1 MKRIFIATIAIVT
14 AISSLVGNESK
25 CKDIARREYPND
37 ARMQEYI
44 YKNQLAAYRY
54 IKTTAKDSDV
64 MKIALHEY
72 PNDYSMQKYTYD
84 KQLSAKDY
92 MMNQPNNSAK
102 KKALREYPK
111 DYSMQKYIYDR
122 AL

>member
-1 MKRIFIATIAIVT
+1 MAKVT
-14 AISSLVGNESK
+14 
-25 CKDIARREYPND
+25 DREVK
-37 ARMQEYI
+37 EF
-44 YKNQLAAYRY
+44 
-54 IKTTAKDSDV
+54 
-64 MKIALHEY
+64 ALYEY

-92 MMNQPNNSAK
+92 MKNQPNNSAK